1 MAKGSVRK
9 KGKKWY
15 YRFYIEDES
24 GNRVQK
30 EFPGTESKAETE
42 ALMRKAM
49 EDYEE
54 KKFVAKSENVTV
66 GTLLD
71 QWVEEELKPG
81 NLSNGTV
88 MAYQGTVN
96 RIKQYPIGERKLK
109 TVTADHLQ
117 AYIDFLSFGGTN
129 PDGTQAKALSKGY
142 LRLFSAVLQGAF
154 RFAVFPKRLIS
165 FNPMQYVVWRGK
177 KEEYELFSD
186 EDGNVT
192 SAPTISHEQY
202 LKLED
207 FLKKKDNPALLPIQI
222 AYYTGLRIG
231 EVCGLTWQDINLEG
245 QYLTVRRS
253 MRYNGARHK
262 TEIGATKRKKIRTVD
277 FCDTLAEILRTAK
290 AEQHKN
296 RFRYGELYSLN
307 YYSEVKEKDRTYY
320 EVYSLPRTEEVPDG
334 YKEISFVCL
343 RPDGAFES
351 PSTVGIMCR
360 AARKKVDGLED
371 FHFHQLRHPYVKHT
385 TKIFSLRLM
394 DSQAQAYPDA
404 RRKTRGACQLRRGGH
419 SQSPVH
425 PLCNRKRFSY
435 LPPQSKISRILYAI
449 SMRLSGYTSTR
460 SISSSASSVVSA
472 SASKIALDA
481 SFRLSCRA
489 CSSCFCFACANTA
502 A

>member
-394 DSQAQAYPDA
+394 DFQAQAYPDA